1 MQLQCEEELSRDL
14 GDESQLDDEEY
25 QEWLLNHPEL
35 VMQPLS
41 GPPSPQIQ
49 IRPSLRR
56 TERINAPSFD
66 LAAGA
71 GSAVQTP
78 PRRVQGGHGHAD
90 E

>member
-1 MQLQCEEELSRDL
+1 MQMQSEWEE
-14 GDESQLDDEEY
+14 ESQLDDEEY

-35 VMQPLS
+35 AMQPLS
-41 GPPSPQIQ
+41 TPPSPPT
-49 IRPSLRR
+49 RPSLRR
-56 TERINAPSFD
+56 AERVDAASFD

-71 GSAVQTP
+71 GSAFQTP